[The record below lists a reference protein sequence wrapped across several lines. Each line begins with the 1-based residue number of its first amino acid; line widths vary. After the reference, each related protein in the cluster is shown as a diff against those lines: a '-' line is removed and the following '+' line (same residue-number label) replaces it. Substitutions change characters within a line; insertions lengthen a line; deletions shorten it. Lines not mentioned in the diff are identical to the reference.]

1 MSQLN
6 SEKIRELPYMPLD
19 EKKAVEDSR
28 RMKLL
33 ADNIETVIAGKRRV
47 VVLTVLAL
55 IAEGHVLI
63 EDVPGT
69 GKTSLVS
76 SLAKSIDCGY
86 SRIQFTPDVMPSD
99 VTGFSIYNQK
109 SGEFEFR
116 KGAAMSNIVLA
127 DEINRASA
135 KTQSAML
142 EIMEEKQV
150 TVDSHT
156 YRMQKPYMVLA
167 TQNPIEQL
175 GTYQLPEAQ
184 IDRFMMKYSIGYPS
198 FADEVRVI
206 MTGEQAKTEIRP
218 CLSREE
224 IVQLIEDR
232 HRVIVSREISNY
244 IVSLITATRSHG
256 DIRLGSSPRG
266 SIALYELSRS
276 YALFHGRNYVIP
288 DDVRFL
294 APYVLGHRVILTHKA
309 RTEKKTGTGVISEI
323 VRNVVVP
330 VEAERTAPEAARK

>member
-1 MSQLN
+1 MSQFNYDKLN
-6 SEKIRELPYMPLD
+6 ELSYIPLD
-19 EKKAVEDSR
+19 ERQAVEDSR
-28 RMKLL
+28 QMRMLI
-33 ADNIETVIAGKRRV
+33 DNIETVIAGKRRV

-116 KGAAMSNIVLA
+116 QGAAMSNIVLA

-150 TVDSHT
+150 TVDAHT
-156 YRMQKPYMVLA
+156 YRMEKPYMVLA

-184 IDRFMMKYSIGYPS
+184 IDRFMIKLSIGYPS
-198 FADEVRVI
+198 FRDEVRVI
-206 MTGEQAKTEIRP
+206 MTGEKSKAEIHS
-218 CLSREE
+218 CMSQNE
-224 IVQLIEDR
+224 VVHLIEDR
-232 HRVIVSREISNY
+232 HHVIVSGEVSNY
-244 IVSLITATRSHG
+244 IVSLITATRNHD

-266 SIALYELSRS
+266 SIALYELARS
-276 YALFHGRNYVIP
+276 YAMFQGRNYVIP
-288 DDVRFL
+288 DDIDFL
-294 APYVLGHRVILTHKA
+294 APYVLGHRIMLTHKA
-309 RTEKKTGTGVISEI
+309 KTEKKTGVGVIEEI
-323 VRNVVVP
+323 VKNVVVP
-330 VEAERTAPEAARK
+330 TEPGWTGSEEQ

>member
-6 SEKIRELPYMPLD
+6 NDLIREFPYTPLED
-19 EKKAVEDSR
+19 QDAVAASR
-28 RMKLL
+28 QMHQLV
-33 ADNIETVIAGKRRV
+33 DNIETVIAGKRRV
-47 VVLTVLAL
+47 VVLAVLAL

-109 SGEFEFR
+109 TGEFEFR
-116 KGAAMSNIVLA
+116 QGAAMSNIVLA

-135 KTQSAML
+135 KTQSSML

-156 YRMQKPYMVLA
+156 YRMEKPYMVLA

-184 IDRFMMKYSIGYPS
+184 IDRFMIKFSIGYPS
-198 FADEVRVI
+198 YQDEVRVI
-206 MTGEQAKTEIRP
+206 MTGEKAKSEIQP
-218 CLSREE
+218 CLSQSE
-224 IVQLIEDR
+224 IVHLIEDR
-232 HRVIVSREISNY
+232 HRVIVSREMSGY
-244 IVSLITATRSHG
+244 IVSLITATRNHE

-276 YALFHGRNYVIP
+276 YALFQGRNYVVP
-288 DDVRFL
+288 DDIRFL
-294 APYVLGHRVILTHKA
+294 APYVLGHRIILTHKA
-309 RTEKKTGTGVISEI
+309 KTEKKNGVKVIEEI
-323 VRNVVVP
+323 VRNIVVP
-330 VEAERTAPEAARK
+330 TEPDQTGRERPRR

>member
-6 SEKIRELPYMPLD
+6 PDKLNELSYIPLA
-19 EKKAVEDSR
+19 EQQAVIDSR
-28 RMKLL
+28 QMRQIV
-33 ADNIETVIAGKRRV
+33 DNIETVIAGKRRV
-47 VVLTVLAL
+47 VVLTVLAMV
-55 IAEGHVLI
+55 AEGHVLI

-76 SLAKSIDCGY
+76 ALAKSIDCGY

-116 KGAAMSNIVLA
+116 EGAAMSNIVLA

-156 YRMQKPYMVLA
+156 YRMNRPYMVLA

-184 IDRFMMKYSIGYPS
+184 IDRFMIKLSIGYPS
-198 FADEVRVI
+198 FRDEVRVI
-206 MTGEQAKTEIRP
+206 MTGAKSKAEIRS
-218 CLSREE
+218 CIEQEE
-224 IVQLIEDR
+224 IVGLIEDR
-232 HRVIVSREISNY
+232 QHVIVSTEMSNY
-244 IVSLITATRSHG
+244 IVSLITATRNHE

-266 SIALYELSRS
+266 SIALYELARS
-276 YALFHGRNYVIP
+276 YALFQGRNYVIP
-288 DDVRFL
+288 DDIRFL
-294 APYVLGHRVILTHKA
+294 APYVLGHRVMLTHKA
-309 RTEKKTGTGVISEI
+309 KTEKKTGVSVVEEI

-330 VEAERTAPEAARK
+330 TEPGQTGAEAWQ

>member
-6 SEKIRELPYMPLD
+6 YDRISKLSYIPL
-19 EKKAVEDSR
+19 EEQMAVEDSR
-28 RMKLL
+28 QMKKLV
-33 ADNIETVIAGKRRV
+33 DNIETVIAGKRRV
-47 VVLTVLAL
+47 VVLTVLSL

-109 SGEFEFR
+109 TGEFEFR
-116 KGAAMSNIVLA
+116 QGAAMSNIVLA

-150 TVDSHT
+150 TVDSRT
-156 YRMQKPYMVLA
+156 YRMEKPYMVLA

-184 IDRFMMKYSIGYPS
+184 IDRFMIKLSIGYPS
-198 FADEVRVI
+198 FHDEVRVI
-206 MTGEQAKTEIRP
+206 MTGEQAKAEIHS
-218 CLSREE
+218 CLSQEV
-224 IVQLIEDR
+224 IVHLIEDR
-232 HRVIVSREISNY
+232 HRVIVSEEMSNY
-244 IVSLITATRSHG
+244 IVSLITATRNHE
-256 DIRLGSSPRG
+256 DVRLGSSPRG
-266 SIALYELSRS
+266 SIALYELSRA
-276 YALFHGRNYVIP
+276 YALFQGRNFVIP
-288 DDVRFL
+288 DDIRFL
-294 APYVLGHRVILTHKA
+294 APYVLGHRIMLTHKA
-309 RTEKKTGTGVISEI
+309 KTEKKTGVSVIEEI
-323 VRNVVVP
+323 VKNIVVP
-330 VEAERTAPEAARK
+330 TEPGQTGTEGWRR